1 MTESITRIA
10 DALRAADCVLIGAG
24 AGLST
29 SAGYDYAGT
38 RFMTYSQIFTS
49 DLV

>member
-24 AGLST
+24 AGLS
-29 SAGYDYAGT
+29 
-38 RFMTYSQIFTS
+38 MTMRVRG
-49 DLV
+49 L